1 MAAIGLFLFSSFISI
16 GCWLYKV
23 DMYHA
28 PSSRRSFR
36 PLRVSLFA
44 FSVALALSTQ
54 ARTAARPKSVEALLY
69 STMPSTFAHSPAMA
83 MDKDAKTYF
92 KSVYGM
98 EEGDDFMVLLSQP
111 IPVQSIRIVTGDE
124 EGEDLLTDGFVDV
137 SADGKTF
144 TRAGD
149 FNKQG
154 VLAASLKKKWV
165 IALRIRVN
173 PRKSLPSLLI
183 REIEIKSATP
193 ITHTQ
198 LGPGRGFNDISQ
210 APDLAE
216 WSAKAESQM
225 EAFWFDTQSL
235 LYSDKFI
242 TPNKINIVYK
252 TGPDVTP
259 VAATGGGVM
268 TVNSKWAR
276 EHPEDTGL
284 TVHEMAHAVQSMIAY
299 NPVWLIEGIADYVRW
314 IKFEPQ
320 NYKARINV
328 NTATYKDSYR
338 TTATFLGWLELHY
351 DAKLVTKLNHATRF
365 GTYREEMF
373 KEYCGKDVQT
383 LWAEFIA
390 DYKAN
395 PDMIVT
401 PKVAPADQ
409 PRVVPTV
416 AAGTSVSV
424 DLSPYF
430 DAIGVVSDGAR
441 FGETSGFD
449 AGGAAYSASL
459 LGEKPTY
466 RNVTFTVGKA
476 GAPNVVTAKGKT
488 IALPAGSYRSLWLL
502 GAAIEGGQIGQTLT
516 VTYTDGTTDT
526 LYQNF
531 SDWYQPQ
538 RYPGEGRG
546 VRMSYRNMGDGNKD
560 PRTFY
565 AYTYGF
571 AVNPAKTVKSVT
583 LPGNDFVK
591 IVGITLAK

>member
-1 MAAIGLFLFSSFISI
+1 MCHDLS
-16 GCWLYKV
+16 
-23 DMYHA
+23 
-28 PSSRRSFR
+28 SSRRSFR
-36 PLRVSLFA
+36 PSLFA
-44 FSVALALSTQ
+44 FSAALALSALLGGASAQ
-54 ARTAARPKSVEALLY
+54 SQTAIAPKSVEALLY
-69 STMPSTFAHSPAMA
+69 STMPSTFAYSPAMA

-98 EEGDDFMVLLSQP
+98 GDGDDFMVLLSQP
-111 IPVQSIRIVTGDE
+111 IPVESIRVVTGDE
-124 EGEDLLTDGFVDV
+124 EGQDLLTEGFVDV
-137 SADGKTF
+137 SADGITF
-144 TRAGD
+144 TKAGD
-149 FNKQG
+149 FDQQG
-154 VLAASLKKKWV
+154 RLSASLNKKPV
-165 IALRIRVN
+165 LALRIRVN
-173 PRKSLPSLLI
+173 RRRSLPSLLV
-183 REIEIKSATP
+183 REIEIQSSTP
-193 ITHTQ
+193 ITHAQ

-210 APDLAE
+210 APDLAA
-216 WSAKAESQM
+216 WAARAEAQM
-225 EAFWFDTQSL
+225 EAFWSDTQSL

-242 TPNKINIVYK
+242 TPNKINIVYR

-268 TVNSKWAR
+268 TVNAKWAR
-276 EHPEDTGL
+276 AHPDDTGL

-328 NTATYKDSYR
+328 EKATYKDSYR

-365 GTYREEMF
+365 GTYREELF

-390 DYKAN
+390 DYKVN
-395 PDMIVT
+395 PDTITT
-401 PKVAPADQ
+401 PKLAPADQ

-416 AAGTSVSV
+416 AANTSVSV
-424 DLSPYF
+424 DLAPYF
-430 DAIGVVSDGAR
+430 DGTGIVRDRAR
-441 FGETSGFD
+441 FEATSGFD

-459 LGEKPTY
+459 LGETPTY
-466 RNVTFTVGKA
+466 RNVAFTVGKA

-488 IALPAGSYRSLWLL
+488 IALPAGSYKSLWLL
-502 GAAIEGGQIGQTLT
+502 GAAIEGGQVGQTMT

-531 SDWYQPQ
+531 SDWFEPQ

-546 VRMSYRNMGDGNKD
+546 VRMNYRNLGDGSKD

-571 AVNPAKTVKSVT
+571 AVNPTKTVQSVT
-583 LPGNDFVK
+583 LPNNDFVK